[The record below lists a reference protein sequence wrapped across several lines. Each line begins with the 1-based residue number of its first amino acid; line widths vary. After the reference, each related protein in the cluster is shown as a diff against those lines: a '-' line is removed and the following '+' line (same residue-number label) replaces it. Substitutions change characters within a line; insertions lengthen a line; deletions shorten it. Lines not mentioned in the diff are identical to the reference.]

1 MTTPE
6 AFARQHIDELLTAAG
21 WVVQSRAE
29 LNLGASRGV
38 AVREFPL
45 TTGFVDYLLFVD
57 RKALGAVEAK
67 PRGATLTGVEAQ
79 SAKYGVGLPAN
90 LPALRRPLP
99 FLYESTG
106 VETFFTDGRDPAP
119 RSRRVFAFHTPE
131 TLLEWAMQPQS
142 LRARLQQMPPLP
154 IAGLWPAQV
163 EAINNLE
170 RSLADDR
177 PRALIQMATGSGKT
191 FMAVNAIYRLVKFA
205 GARRVLFLVDRANL
219 GRQTLREF
227 QQFVTPDDG
236 RKFTELYNVQR
247 LSTNVL
253 DPVCRVSI
261 TTIQRL
267 YAMLNNEPEYG
278 EDKEEASAFDLDSV
292 LNVPPKEVRYNPR
305 IPVEYFDFIVTD
317 ECHRSIY
324 HLWRQVLEY
333 FDAYLIGL
341 TATPSKQTFGFFHQN
356 LVQEYTRQRAVAD
369 GVNVDGVV
377 YRIRTQITEH
387 GSTVDAGFYVG
398 KRDRRTRQERW
409 EQLDEDFTYASE
421 QLDRDVVSESQIR
434 TVIRAYKQRLFTD
447 LFPGRTQVPKT
458 IIFAKDDA
466 HAEEIVRI
474 VREEFGKGNDFCK
487 KITYRVTGVDPET
500 LIAQFRNSYDPRIAV
515 TVDMISTGTDIKPV
529 EVLLFMRAVQSRV
542 LYEQMIGR
550 GTRVIS
556 ATDLQAVTSDA
567 TAKTHFVIVDAVGI
581 TEDPKV
587 ETTTLERKP
596 SAPLAKLL
604 EAVAQGIRD
613 DDTLSTLAG
622 RLTRLARRATP
633 QDAYTVAA
641 LAAGATLSDLAN
653 RLLDAI
659 DPDQPVNESADVD
672 VGAHGS
678 APLPYA
684 PLTDSA
690 HRIDEACAPFDDPK
704 LRKALVEMQVR
715 NEQTIDAISIDRV
728 TEARFVQSD
737 QARTTVASFRA
748 YLEQHKDEI
757 TALQLIYSRPYAQRA
772 LTYRQVKDLAEQ
784 LRLADQSWTTES
796 LWMAYAQVEQ
806 DRVRGVGA
814 QRVLADLVSLV
825 RHAVQLDDELVPDPE
840 RVARRYAEWMAD
852 QEAQGRI
859 FTPEQRWWL
868 DQIARHIGVNL
879 AISPEDLSAP
889 PFFDRGGL
897 FGAARVLGP
906 DVKRVLEEMNE
917 ALAV

>member
-1 MTTPE
+1 
-6 AFARQHIDELLTAAG
+6 
-21 WVVQSRAE
+21 
-29 LNLGASRGV
+29 
-38 AVREFPL
+38 
-45 TTGFVDYLLFVD
+45 
-57 RKALGAVEAK
+57 
-67 PRGATLTGVEAQ
+67 
-79 SAKYGVGLPAN
+79 
-90 LPALRRPLP
+90 
-99 FLYESTG
+99 
-106 VETFFTDGRDPAP
+106 
-119 RSRRVFAFHTPE
+119 
-131 TLLEWAMQPQS
+131 
-142 LRARLQQMPPLP
+142 
-154 IAGLWPAQV
+154 
-163 EAINNLE
+163 
-170 RSLADDR
+170 
-177 PRALIQMATGSGKT
+177 
-191 FMAVNAIYRLVKFA
+191 
-205 GARRVLFLVDRANL
+205 
-219 GRQTLREF
+219 
-227 QQFVTPDDG
+227 
-236 RKFTELYNVQR
+236 
-247 LSTNVL
+247 
-253 DPVCRVSI
+253 
-261 TTIQRL
+261 
-267 YAMLNNEPEYG
+267 
-278 EDKEEASAFDLDSV
+278 
-292 LNVPPKEVRYNPR
+292 
-305 IPVEYFDFIVTD
+305 
-317 ECHRSIY
+317 
-324 HLWRQVLEY
+324 
-333 FDAYLIGL
+333 
-341 TATPSKQTFGFFHQN
+341 
-356 LVQEYTRQRAVAD
+356 
-369 GVNVDGVV
+369 
-377 YRIRTQITEH
+377 
-387 GSTVDAGFYVG
+387 
-398 KRDRRTRQERW
+398 
-409 EQLDEDFTYASE
+409 
-421 QLDRDVVSESQIR
+421 VSESQIR

-633 QDAYTVAA
+633 QDVYTVAA
-641 LAAGATLSDLAN
+641 LAAGASLNDLAN

-659 DPDQPVNESADVD
+659 DPDQPLTGDADV
-672 VGAHGS
+672 G
-678 APLPYA
+678 
-684 PLTDSA
+684 A
-690 HRIDEACAPFDDPK
+690 HRIDEACAPFDDPQ

-728 TEARFVQSD
+728 TEARFVPSD

-748 YLEQHKDEI
+748 YLEQHRDEI

-772 LTYRQVKDLAEQ
+772 LTYRQVKELAEQ

-796 LWMAYAQVEQ
+796 LWLAYAQVEQ

-825 RHAVQLDDELVPDPE
+825 RHAVQLDDELVPYPE

-879 AISPEDLSAP
+879 AISPDDLSAP

>member
-45 TTGFVDYLLFVD
+45 TTGFADYLLFVD

-79 SAKYGVGLPAN
+79 SAKYGLGLPAN

-142 LRARLQQMPPLP
+142 LRARLQKMPALP

-292 LNVPPKEVRYNPR
+292 LNAPPKEVRYNPR

-377 YRIRTQITEH
+377 YRI
-387 GSTVDAGFYVG
+387 
-398 KRDRRTRQERW
+398 
-409 EQLDEDFTYASE
+409 
-421 QLDRDVVSESQIR
+421 
-434 TVIRAYKQRLFTD
+434 
-447 LFPGRTQVPKT
+447 RTQVPKT

-567 TAKTHFVIVDAVGI
+567 AAKTHYVIVDAVGI

-613 DDTLSTLAG
+613 DDMLSTLAG

-641 LAAGATLSDLAN
+641 LAAGATLNDLAN

-659 DPDQPVNESADVD
+659 DPDQPLTVDAD
-672 VGAHGS
+672 VGAHGC
-678 APLPYA
+678 A
-684 PLTDSA
+684 PLTDPL

-728 TEARFVQSD
+728 TEVRFVQSD

-825 RHAVQLDDELVPDPE
+825 RHAVQLDDELVPYPE

-852 QEAQGRI
+852 QEAQGRT

-868 DQIARHIGVNL
+868 DGIARHIGVNL
-879 AISPEDLSAP
+879 AISPDDLSAP

-906 DVKRVLEEMNE
+906 NVRRVLEEMNE